1 MDKNYV
7 ALTLRS
13 TKQFCCTKPLL
24 LSRSQ
29 SGLRS
34 RQERGRDEVVMR
46 LVMRIALVG
55 GLCLLAF
62 TAAAA
67 SLADKAEANDQSFSA
82 SMRENYRARLNEN
95 VVTIMAGSA
104 SGTDLAIV
112 QDIADVLDDGDQ
124 LRVLPIVG
132 KGPEQNIKD
141 VLFLRGVDMGITQA
155 NILKHYAKTGELGS
169 NFIDQVAYIAKL
181 FNEEMHILVR
191 SDVNDINELKG
202 KAVNFGAEGSGTEI
216 TGKLVF
222 EALGIDAKEM
232 HLSDAD
238 AVQKLKSGEIA
249 AMITVTGKPAP
260 ALVNIKEARGLKFLT
275 VPYAKELEDSYY
287 PATLSHDDYPEL
299 VPEGQ
304 RVDTVAVCAVLISFN
319 WDNDSP
325 RYARLTKFVDR
336 FFTNFDAFQNAPRHP
351 KWREVNFAATLEG
364 WHRSP
369 LAQAW
374 IDNATKQVTN
384 TASPDHFDAFMAQ
397 ASRTSGAPISDAERA
412 DLFRAFLEWNK
423 SHSNN

>member
-1 MDKNYV
+1 
-7 ALTLRS
+7 
-13 TKQFCCTKPLL
+13 
-24 LSRSQ
+24 
-29 SGLRS
+29 
-34 RQERGRDEVVMR
+34 MR
-46 LVMRIALVG
+46 LVMRLALAC
-55 GLCLLAF
+55 GLCLIAL
-62 TAAAA
+62 TASAA
-67 SLADKAEANDQSFSA
+67 SRGKDEPKAEAKEQSSSA
-82 SMRENYRARLNEN
+82 ATRENYRARLNQN
-95 VVTIMAGSA
+95 VVTIMAGSS

-155 NILKHYAKTGELGS
+155 NILKHYAKTGELGA
-169 NFIDQVAYIAKL
+169 NFIDQVAYVAKL

-191 SDVNDINELKG
+191 TDVNDIQELKG

-232 HLSDAD
+232 HLGDAD

-260 ALVNIKEARGLKFLT
+260 ALASIKDARGLKFLT

-287 PATLSHDDYPEL
+287 PATLTHDDYPEL
-299 VPEGQ
+299 VADGQ

-319 WDNDSP
+319 WDHDSP
-325 RYARLTKFVDR
+325 RYARLAKFVDR
-336 FFTNFDAFQNAPRHP
+336 FFTNFDSFQKAPRHP

-369 LAQAW
+369 LSQAW
-374 IDNATKQVTN
+374 IDNAAKHVTN
-384 TASPDHFDAFMAQ
+384 TASRDHFDAFMAQ

-423 SHSNN
+423 THKNN

>member
-1 MDKNYV
+1 
-7 ALTLRS
+7 
-13 TKQFCCTKPLL
+13 
-24 LSRSQ
+24 
-29 SGLRS
+29 
-34 RQERGRDEVVMR
+34 MR
-46 LVMRIALVG
+46 LVMRIALAC
-55 GLCLLAF
+55 GLCLLAL
-62 TAAAA
+62 TAIAAPRA
-67 SLADKAEANDQSFSA
+67 KDGAKAEAKDQPSA
-82 SMRENYRARLNEN
+82 KSQPSAASTRENYRARLNEN

-112 QDIADVLDDGDQ
+112 QDIADVLNDGDQ

-169 NFIDQVAYIAKL
+169 NFIDQIAYVAKL

-260 ALVNIKEARGLKFLT
+260 ALANVKDARGLKFLT

-287 PATLSHDDYPEL
+287 PATLTHDDYRDL
-299 VPEGQ
+299 VPEGL
-304 RVDTVAVCAVLISFN
+304 RVDTVAVCAVL
-319 WDNDSP
+319 
-325 RYARLTKFVDR
+325 V
-336 FFTNFDAFQNAPRHP
+336 
-351 KWREVNFAATLEG
+351 
-364 WHRSP
+364 
-369 LAQAW
+369 
-374 IDNATKQVTN
+374 
-384 TASPDHFDAFMAQ
+384 
-397 ASRTSGAPISDAERA
+397 
-412 DLFRAFLEWNK
+412 
-423 SHSNN
+423 

>member
-1 MDKNYV
+1 
-7 ALTLRS
+7 
-13 TKQFCCTKPLL
+13 
-24 LSRSQ
+24 
-29 SGLRS
+29 
-34 RQERGRDEVVMR
+34 MR
-46 LVMRIALVG
+46 LVMRIALAC
-55 GLCLLAF
+55 GLCLLAL
-62 TAAAA
+62 TAIAAPRA
-67 SLADKAEANDQSFSA
+67 KDGAKAEAKDQPSA
-82 SMRENYRARLNEN
+82 KSQPPAASARENYRARLNEN

-112 QDIADVLDDGDQ
+112 QDIADVLNDGDQ

-169 NFIDQVAYIAKL
+169 NFID
-181 FNEEMHILVR
+181 
-191 SDVNDINELKG
+191 LKG
-202 KAVNFGAEGSGTEI
+202 KAVNFGAEGSSTEI

-222 EALGIDAKEM
+222 EALGIDAKGM

-260 ALVNIKEARGLKFLT
+260 ALANIKDARGLKFLT

-287 PATLSHDDYPEL
+287 PATLTHDDYPDL

-319 WDNDSP
+319 WENDSP
-325 RYARLTKFVDR
+325 RYKRLAKFVDR
-336 FFTNFDAFQNAPRHP
+336 FFTNFDAFQKAPRHP

-374 IDNATKQVTN
+374 IDRAKQAMS
-384 TASPDHFDAFMAQ
+384 TASRDHFDDFVAQ
-397 ASRTSGAPISDAERA
+397 ASRTSGTPMSDSERA
-412 DLFRAFLEWNK
+412 DLFRAFLEWTK

>member
-1 MDKNYV
+1 
-7 ALTLRS
+7 
-13 TKQFCCTKPLL
+13 
-24 LSRSQ
+24 
-29 SGLRS
+29 
-34 RQERGRDEVVMR
+34 MR
-46 LVMRIALVG
+46 LVMRIALAC
-55 GLCLLAF
+55 GLCLLAL
-62 TAAAA
+62 TAIAAPRA
-67 SLADKAEANDQSFSA
+67 KDGAKAEAKDQASA
-82 SMRENYRARLNEN
+82 KSQPSAASTRENYRARLNEN

-112 QDIADVLDDGDQ
+112 QDIADVLNDGDQ

-169 NFIDQVAYIAKL
+169 NFIDQIAYVAKL

-260 ALVNIKEARGLKFLT
+260 ALANVKDARGLKFLT

-287 PATLSHDDYPEL
+287 PATLTHDDYPDL

-304 RVDTVAVCAVLISFN
+304 RVDTVAVCAVLVSFN
-319 WDNDSP
+319 WNNDSP
-325 RYARLTKFVDR
+325 RYARLEKFVDR
-336 FFTNFDAFQNAPRHP
+336 FFTNFDAFQKAPRHP

-374 IDNATKQVTN
+374 IDRAKQATS
-384 TASPDHFDAFMAQ
+384 TASRDHFDDFVAQ
-397 ASRTSGAPISDAERA
+397 VSRTSGTPMSESERA
-412 DLFRAFLEWNK
+412 DLFRAFLEWTK